1 MSHPKTAGLSLR
13 GIDGE
18 NENSTEDFTT
28 LPSLYQWM
36 VKSKHALFTHSKSII
51 IIINL
56 FITSLYQY
64 CKCERE
70 ERRFRMVAAYPPL
83 AEKTGKVVKSKI
95 KTL

>member
-1 MSHPKTAGLSLR
+1 
-13 GIDGE
+13 
-18 NENSTEDFTT
+18 
-28 LPSLYQWM
+28 M
-36 VKSKHALFTHSKSII
+36 VKSKHALFTHSKGII

-70 ERRFRMVAAYPPL
+70 ERRFRTAAAYPPL

-95 KTL
+95 KTLRTGIISKTNSVSDDSDFTSEW